1 MVQKCLLIIILL
13 FISFLTFKS
22 ETVFAQQANSSQKT
36 RIEGKLLTSTGHH
49 IPYAS
54 VAIYDTTK
62 THIITGTT
70 SDSSGSFSITLDP
83 GTYIIKISFLS
94 FKPFQRKVEL
104 KSGQTRKLGTITM
117 KPSILSHQGVV
128 VRGKRSQMQLGFAK
142 RVFQVGSDITS
153 IGGSVLDVLNNV
165 PSVTT
170 DVNGTISLRGSSAVR
185 ILINGKPSSLYKNG
199 SLALQS
205 LSADMIKEI
214 QVITNPSAKYSAEGS
229 AGIIN
234 IILKKKQRHGFHGNI
249 AGMARQ
255 PKGYQLSGN
264 LNYRR
269 RNINWFFN
277 GSVAYNADPTHKRS
291 YQRYSSPDT
300 SYIYYAVNDG
310 KETDY
315 HGNYR
320 LGADIHLPEQQTLTP
335 SATIYFEDKKDVWHG
350 TYSDSTINGVF
361 LQQTNRHNVIGG
373 GEFDNVDALDYTNLF
388 GSDNHKLTANASYEY
403 HKERELP
410 HIRETYPHSPGD
422 TLFDNINNTQITHNL
437 RIRADYVVPVA
448 DSGKFEAGIRSTHE
462 WLNKIYITKERQHGT
477 WAILPDFNNNFT
489 YFENVN
495 AAYSTLSSSFGHFE
509 FQAGLRAEQ
518 TNLHIKL
525 KKNGNRNHQSY
536 LNLFP
541 SIFLT
546 WKFNDNQSIQISYSR
561 RISRP
566 DARLLLPYT
575 DYSSSRSRFSG
586 NPDLKPEYS
595 NSFETEF
602 LQYWDT
608 GSLLS
613 SVYYRHRTGVIDEI
627 STLDN
632 KGITRST
639 PFNLADADAWGL
651 EFTFSQDMN
660 KNISLSSSLNLYRSK
675 SNGQFQSIAY
685 QSSTNRITGRIGMHW
700 QITSNLRYQAFLRY
714 IGPEK
719 TIQGHRS
726 ASAYINTAIAK
737 DLFDGNATISL
748 NIQDLLDSR
757 KDEYTVNNP
766 NYFLRQKYWEVR
778 LIRLNF
784 TYRINEKKQQNNDD

>member
-1 MVQKCLLIIILL
+1 MHRGSGIIILFCCL
-13 FISFLTFKS
+13 ILLINSS
-22 ETVFAQQANSSQKT
+22 SIAQQ
-36 RIEGKLLTSTGHH
+36 LTSSHKARVNGK
-49 IPYAS
+49 IVLLNGQYAPYAS
-54 VAIYDTTK
+54 IAIYDTLT
-62 THIITGTT
+62 THVMNGTT
-70 SDSSGSFSITLDP
+70 SDSSGSFSLSLQP
-83 GTYIIKISFLS
+83 GTYVIKISFLS
-94 FKPFQRKVEL
+94 FKPFQRRIALSPGETKNM
-104 KSGQTRKLGTITM
+104 GIITM
-117 KPSILSHQGVV
+117 KPSTLSHKAIVV
-128 VRGKRSQMQLGFAK
+128 HGKRPQMRLGFAK

-170 DVNGTISLRGSSAVR
+170 DIKGTVSLRGSSAVR

-214 QVITNPSAKYSAEGS
+214 QVITNPSARYSAEGS

-234 IILKKKQRHGFHGNI
+234 IILKKKQQHGFHGSVS
-249 AGMARQ
+249 AMARQ

-264 LNYRR
+264 LNYRHGS
-269 RNINWFFN
+269 INWFFN
-277 GSVAYNADPTHKRS
+277 GNIAYNADPAHERS
-291 YQRYSSPDT
+291 YQRYNSPDT
-300 SYIYYAVNDG
+300 SYIYYATNDG

-320 LGADIHLPEQQTLTP
+320 LGADIHLPKQQTLTP

-350 TYSDSTINGVF
+350 TYSDSTLNGTF
-361 LQQTNRHNVIGG
+361 LHQTNRHNVIGG
-373 GEFDNVDALDYTNLF
+373 GEFDNEYALDYVNLF
-388 GSDNHKLTANASYEY
+388 GSDKHKLTANANYEY

-410 HIRETYPHSPGD
+410 HIMETYPQSPGD
-422 TLFDNINNTQITHNL
+422 TLFDNINNTQKTHNL
-437 RIRADYVVPVA
+437 RLRADYVVPIA
-448 DSGKFEAGIRSTHE
+448 DSGKFEAGFRSSHE
-462 WLNKIYITKERQHGT
+462 WFDKIYVTKKRQHGT
-477 WAILPDFNNNFT
+477 WTILPNFNNNFT

-495 AAYSTLSSSFGHFE
+495 AVYSTLSSALGHFE
-509 FQAGLRAEQ
+509 FQAGIRAEQ
-518 TNLHIKL
+518 TNLQTEL
-525 KKNGNRNHQSY
+525 KQTGKRNRQSY

-541 SIFLT
+541 SVFLT

-566 DARLLLPYT
+566 DARLLLPFT
-575 DYSSSRSRFSG
+575 DYSSSRSRYTG
-586 NPDLKPEYS
+586 NPNLKPEYS

-651 EFTFSQDMN
+651 EFTASQDLN
-660 KNISLSSSLNLYRSK
+660 KKMSLSGSVNLYRSK
-675 SNGQFQSIAY
+675 SKGQFKGTNY
-685 QSSTNRITGRIGMHW
+685 QKSTNRLTGRMGMHW
-700 QITSNLRYQAFLRY
+700 QITSGLRYQIFLRY
-714 IGPEK
+714 NGPEK
-719 TIQGHRS
+719 TIQGRRS

-737 DLFDGNATISL
+737 DLFNGNATISL
-748 NIQDLLDSR
+748 NVQDLLNSR
-757 KDEYTVNNP
+757 KDEFTVNNP

-784 TYRINEKKQQNNDD
+784 IYRINEED